1 MARKGGSGGNR
12 RSGGGRRSGGA
23 SRKGGRSGMQR
34 QMRRGMRADG
44 KSPQGKMQK
53 VTKSGSN
60 MKNIKLG
67 AALAVT
73 KSFGTGGYH
82 SGEGGFGADEESHI
96 EQEMAYMSVYDQMFE
111 AECDQI
117 HQNLELLSIEG

>member
-12 RSGGGRRSGGA
+12 RSGGRRSGGA

-34 QMRRGMRADG
+34 QMRRGMRAG
-44 KSPQGKMQK
+44 VKGPQGKTPQVK
-53 VTKSGSN
+53 KGGSN

-73 KSFGTGGYH
+73 KGFGTGSYH
-82 SGEGGFGADEESHI
+82 EGEGCFGANEESQV
-96 EQEMAYMSVYDQMFE
+96 EQEMAYMSVYDQMLE
-111 AECDQI
+111 DECDQI
-117 HQNLELLSIEG
+117 HQHLELLSIEG